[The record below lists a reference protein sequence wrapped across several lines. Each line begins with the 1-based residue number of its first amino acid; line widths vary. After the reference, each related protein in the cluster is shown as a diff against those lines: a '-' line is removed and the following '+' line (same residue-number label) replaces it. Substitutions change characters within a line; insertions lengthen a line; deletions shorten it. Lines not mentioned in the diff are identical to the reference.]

1 LISILIP
8 TYNYN
13 VFPLVEKLYNE
24 ISHGVISYEILVCDD
39 ASPRPSPENENIE
52 KFENVNYL
60 ISENN
65 LGRTGVRLLLAKKAL
80 YDNLLFLDADVMPKN
95 DTFIGSYV
103 KEIKNDVVFG
113 GITYEQQPP
122 SADKMLRWK
131 YGRKRETVSVVER
144 VKQPYLS
151 INSGCFMIKRELFLR
166 VSEKLQLKKYGLDN
180 YFKELLRKEN
190 STVHHIE
197 NPAVHLGLES
207 NEKFLQKALEAIDT
221 TVYLEKENRLA
232 DDVRP
237 IQKNYLRLKRMWLTG
252 LFSSFISVFKKRMER
267 NFISESPNLFW
278 FDLYRLRYYIQLKNK
293 KSA

>member
-13 VFPLVEKLYNE
+13 IFPLVEKLYNE
-24 ISHGVISYEILVCDD
+24 ILKDAISCEILVCDD
-39 ASPRPSPENENIE
+39 DSPRPSPENENIE

-65 LGRTGVRLLLAKKAL
+65 LGRTSVRLLLAKKAL
-80 YDNLLFLDADVMPKN
+80 YDNLLFLDADVMPKSN
-95 DTFIGSYV
+95 TFIGSYV
-103 KEIKNDVVFG
+103 KEIGNDVVFG
-113 GITYEQQPP
+113 GITYEEQPP
-122 SADKMLRWK
+122 SADKILRWK
-131 YGRKRETVSVVER
+131 YGRERETVSLVER

-151 INSGCFMIKRELFLR
+151 INSGCFMIKRDLFLR

-190 STVHHIE
+190 ATIHHIE
-197 NPAVHLGLES
+197 NPAEHLGLES

-221 TVYLEKENRLA
+221 TVYLEKENKLS
-232 DDVRP
+232 DNVRP
-237 IQKNYLRLKRMWLTG
+237 IQKYYLKLKRIWLTG
-252 LFSSFISVFKKRMER
+252 LFSSFISIFKKRMER
-267 NFISESPNLFW
+267 NFISANPNLFW
-278 FDLYRLRYYIQLKNK
+278 FDLYRLQYYIQLKNK